1 MTSGHP
7 PDLLAHRE
15 ELAHLM
21 ERGPA
26 GLFLDIDGTLAH
38 LIDLP
43 GAVELSVTVKKALLA
58 LSGRLTVVVLTG
70 REVAA
75 AQRIVGLES
84 VVYVGNHGLE
94 WSDGMLASTVLPA
107 AQPYVAK
114 VHVVAEQL
122 ERDLLPLPGVF
133 LEEKGPTLSVH
144 YRRSPDSPAA
154 RAEVLAFL
162 NKATA
167 GTDLLVSEGKMVVEV
182 RPALIISK
190 GTALEELVSRKR
202 LVAIAAFG
210 DDRTDADAL
219 RAVRKLRDEGKV
231 EGMAVAVSPAN
242 APQELVDAADYTLE
256 GPVAL
261 EELLVGLV
269 SRLARRC
276 PVAACRA
283 RP

>member
-1 MTSGHP
+1 VTSGHP

-15 ELAHLM
+15 NLAHLM

-26 GLFLDIDGTLAH
+26 GLFLDIDGTLAD
-38 LIDLP
+38 LIDDPDVVQL
-43 GAVELSVTVKKALLA
+43 TVVVQTALLA
-58 LSGRLTVVVLTG
+58 LSGQLTVVVLTG

-75 AQRIVGLES
+75 AQRIVGLDS
-84 VVYVGNHGLE
+84 VVYVGNHGAE
-94 WSDGMLASTVLPA
+94 WRDGKSTTILPS

-114 VHVVAEQL
+114 VHEVAEQL
-122 ERDLLPLPGVF
+122 EHDLLPLPGVF
-133 LEEKGPTLSVH
+133 LEEKGLTLSVH

-162 NKATA
+162 AKVTA
-167 GTDLLVSEGKMVVEV
+167 GTDLLVFEGKMVAEV
-182 RPALIISK
+182 RPSVPISK
-190 GTALEELVSRKR
+190 GTALEALVSSKK
-202 LVAIAAFG
+202 LFAIAAFG

-256 GPVAL
+256 GPEAM
-261 EELLVGLV
+261 EELLVWLV
-269 SRLARRC
+269 SRLAR
-276 PVAACRA
+276 
-283 RP
+283 